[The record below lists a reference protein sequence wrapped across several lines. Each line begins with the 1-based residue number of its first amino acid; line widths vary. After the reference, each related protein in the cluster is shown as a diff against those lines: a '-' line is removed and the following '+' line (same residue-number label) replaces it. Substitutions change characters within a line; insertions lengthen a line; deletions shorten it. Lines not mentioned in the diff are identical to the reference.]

1 MRIPLAILLFA
12 APLFAQSDE
21 FRVYTNSPRLLLTP
35 QRLRLLQ
42 RERQRDSLRWN
53 IVDALISGGAV
64 LPEPGFAWA
73 LYYRTTGDLS
83 WGRKAVDWALSA
95 NGTDLRQLTLVYDWC
110 GPAMTAEQSTSLAA
124 KLQRG
129 LSAAPAKDSGA
140 DIHQPDIR
148 QQRSRVF
155 AAIALADRLPDR
167 GESVLKPLIEQWWRG
182 DIAKKLKAGV
192 PAIPRDQTY
201 AFMELLHAVRDSLNI
216 DLREDAPDFF
226 KALPTEHLEGHYP
239 APYPTPEND
248 FRIPVYIRDGE
259 PDLNEA
265 ALSRAAEFAMV
276 AYDSNALE
284 NQYLQGWLM
293 QDRFLMR
300 GGFGVPYEFLW
311 ANPYQPGLSYFRMP
325 LVYHDA
331 LTGHFF
337 ARTSWDEDATWLGYF
352 EGHLQVFHDAKIETL
367 KAGAAT
373 EPVHVGEAVILSAR
387 AKDAA
392 RFRADS
398 EAVFVLNLAPHAR
411 YDVEIDDQELR
422 EGETDSGGTMV
433 LALPEGIETGIRV
446 KQRAE

>member
-1 MRIPLAILLFA
+1 MRIPFAILLIA
-12 APLFAQSDE
+12 APLFGQSDE
-21 FRVYTNSPRLLLTP
+21 FRVYTDAPRLLLTP

-53 IVDALISGGAV
+53 VLDGLISGGAV

-83 WGRKAVDWALSA
+83 WGKKAVDWALGA
-95 NGTDLRQLTLVYDWC
+95 TATDLRQLALVFDWC
-110 GPAMTAEQSTSLAA
+110 GPAMTAGQSASLAA

-129 LSAAPAKDSGA
+129 LSAAGQA
-140 DIHQPDIR
+140 DVS
-148 QQRSRVF
+148 QQRTRVF

-167 GESVLKPLIEQWWRG
+167 AESVLQPVIEKWWRG
-182 DIAKKLKAGV
+182 DIAPKLKAGL
-192 PAIPRDQTY
+192 PAVPRDQTY
-201 AFMELLHAVRDSLNI
+201 ALMELLHAVRDSLNI
-216 DLREDAPDFF
+216 DLREDAPDYFRS
-226 KALPTEHLEGHYP
+226 LPTDHLEGHYP
-239 APYPTPEND
+239 APHPTSEND
-248 FRIPVYIRDGE
+248 FRVPVYVRDGE
-259 PDLNEA
+259 PDLTDA
-265 ALSRAAEFAMV
+265 ARSRAAEFAMV

-352 EGHLQVFHDAKIETL
+352 EGHLQVFHDGKIETL
-367 KAGAAT
+367 KSGAAT

-387 AKDAA
+387 AKDAT

-398 EAVFVLNLAPHAR
+398 EAVFVLNLTPHAH

-422 EGETDSGGTMV
+422 EGETDSGGT
-433 LALPEGIETGIRV
+433 LLLQLPEGIETGIRL
-446 KQRAE
+446 KQRAQE

>member
-1 MRIPLAILLFA
+1 LVRIPLAILLFA
-12 APLFAQSDE
+12 ASLLAQSDE
-21 FRVYTNSPRLLLTP
+21 FRVYTAAPRLLLTP

-83 WGRKAVDWALSA
+83 WGKKAVDWALGA
-95 NGTDLRQLTLVYDWC
+95 NATDLRQLALVFDWC
-110 GPAMTAEQSTSLAA
+110 GPAMTPEQSTSLAA

-129 LSAAPAKDSGA
+129 LSAPADQS
-140 DIHQPDIR
+140 DIK

-155 AAIALADRLPDR
+155 AAIALADRLPDH
-167 GESVLKPLIEQWWRG
+167 GESVLKPLVEQWWRG
-182 DIAKKLKAGV
+182 GIAPKLKAGTL
-192 PAIPRDQTY
+192 AIPRDQTY
-201 AFMELLHAVRDSLNI
+201 ALMELLHAVRDSLNI
-216 DLREDAPDFF
+216 DLREDAPDYF
-226 KALPTEHLEGHYP
+226 KALPTDDLEGHYP
-239 APYPTPEND
+239 APYPGAEND
-248 FRIPVYIRDGE
+248 FRIPVYVRDGE
-259 PDLNEA
+259 PDLNDA

-331 LTGHFF
+331 VTGHFF

-352 EGHLQVFHDAKIETL
+352 DGHLQVFRDGKIETL

-387 AKDAA
+387 AKDAT

-398 EAVFVLNLAPHAR
+398 EAVFVLNLTPHAH

-433 LALPEGIETGIRV
+433 LTLPEGIETGIRV

>member
-1 MRIPLAILLFA
+1 LVRIPLAILLCA
-12 APLFAQSDE
+12 APLLAQSDE
-21 FRVYTNSPRLLLTP
+21 FRVYTDAPRLLLTP

-53 IVDALISGGAV
+53 VLDGLISGGAA

-83 WGRKAVDWALSA
+83 WGRKAVDWALGA
-95 NGTDLRQLTLVYDWC
+95 NATDLRQLALVFDWC
-110 GPAMTAEQSTSLAA
+110 GPALTAEQSTSLAA

-129 LSAAPAKDSGA
+129 LSATG
-140 DIHQPDIR
+140 QTDIR

-155 AAIALADRLPDR
+155 AAIALADRLPDH
-167 GESVLKPLIEQWWRG
+167 GESVLKPLVEQWWRG
-182 DIAKKLKAGV
+182 DIARKLKAGT

-216 DLREDAPDFF
+216 DLREDAPDYF
-226 KALPTEHLEGHYP
+226 KSLPTDHLEGHYP

-248 FRIPVYIRDGE
+248 FRVPVYVRDGE
-259 PDLNEA
+259 PDLNDA

-352 EGHLQVFHDAKIETL
+352 DGHLQVFHDGKIETL

-387 AKDAA
+387 AKEAT

-398 EAVFVLNLAPHAR
+398 EAVFVLNLTPHAR

-433 LALPEGIETGIRV
+433 LTLPEGIETGIRV
-446 KQRAE
+446 KLRTE